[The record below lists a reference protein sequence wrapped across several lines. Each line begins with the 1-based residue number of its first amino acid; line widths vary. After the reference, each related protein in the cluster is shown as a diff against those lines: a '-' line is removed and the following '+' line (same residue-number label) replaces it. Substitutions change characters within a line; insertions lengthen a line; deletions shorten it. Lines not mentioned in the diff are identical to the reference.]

1 MKNKGNIKEINTIEE
16 FKALYFTNGD
26 GNVVCE
32 ECCTVAYN
40 TGIGF
45 LEIFTLENL
54 FQRSSFHEKQQIRQK
69 FYTLVLVT
77 EGEIDEI
84 IGYSRHTFTAGDM
97 FFIAENQLHYA
108 QNWSED
114 VKGFM
119 CLFDSDYFLLCLK
132 HQIKLTSFPFF
143 QLGQLPF
150 VKLTQREVSMMEH
163 LFWKLN
169 SEKCQR
175 QTFNDDLLVRMFLNV
190 ILLEAERIYTNKKA
204 KVPFVLSR
212 KDQLVARFQ
221 LLVNQKIVQLKKV
234 SEFADLLHV
243 HPHYLNDVVKEITGF
258 PASFFIQKQLIDEIK
273 SRLIQTNDTVA
284 SIAGDLN
291 FTEESYLGRFFKK
304 QVGLTPI
311 QYRKKHKH
319 H

>member
-1 MKNKGNIKEINTIEE
+1 MGNKGNIKEINTIEE
-16 FKALYFTNGD
+16 FKTLYFTNGE
-26 GNVVCE
+26 GNIVRE
-32 ECCTVAYN
+32 ECCTIAYT
-40 TGIGF
+40 TGVSF

-54 FQRSSFHEKQQIRQK
+54 VQLPRFHEKQQIRQK

-97 FFIAENQLHYA
+97 FFIAENQLHYI
-108 QNWSED
+108 QSWSEE

-132 HQIKLTSFPFF
+132 HQIKLSSFPFF

-150 VKLTQREVSMMEH
+150 VKLTEREVSMMEH

-190 ILLEAERIYTNKKA
+190 ILLEAERIYTHKKA
-204 KVPFVLSR
+204 NVPFVLSR

-221 LLVNQKIVQLKKV
+221 LLVNQKIIQLKKV
-234 SEFADLLHV
+234 SEFAGLLHV

-284 SIAGDLN
+284 MIAGELN

-319 H
+319 Q